1 MEWSIILVIMF
12 LVYFLPS
19 IQAYSRKHNN
29 AEAVLCTNLLLGWT
43 VIGWVIAFIWAST
56 NNVRGR

>member
-1 MEWSIILVIMF
+1 MEWPIILVLMF

-19 IQAYSRKHNN
+19 IQAYSRNHNN
-29 AEAVLCTNLLLGWT
+29 SEAILCTNLLLGWT